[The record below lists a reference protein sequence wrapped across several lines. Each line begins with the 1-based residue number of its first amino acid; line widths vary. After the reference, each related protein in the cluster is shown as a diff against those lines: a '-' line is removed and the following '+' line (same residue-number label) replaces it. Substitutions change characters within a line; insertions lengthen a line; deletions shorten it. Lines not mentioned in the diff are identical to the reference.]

1 MTRLEILDAKRL
13 VAGTKLREA
22 QRTYQI
28 MSENYEAA
36 RVSLRVARQEHK
48 NLLDQIRLV
57 KKVEARR
64 HE

>member
-13 VAGTKLREA
+13 VAGEKLREA
-22 QRTYQI
+22 QRNFETY
-28 MSENYEAA
+28 SLNYEAA